1 MEKQTLDKFP
11 RACFRRLTSRRR
23 FSSLVC
29 FVGSSF
35 ELHAETWCRR
45 QKSCGFQA
53 VRVRNAYR
61 DLWFITGTKPD
72 RH

>member
-1 MEKQTLDKFP
+1 
-11 RACFRRLTSRRR
+11 
-23 FSSLVC
+23 LVEH

-35 ELHAETWCRR
+35 GTATRGDMV
-45 QKSCGFQA
+45 QAVKSCGFQA
-53 VRVRNAYR
+53 VRARKAYR